1 MLTRVSLATLKA
13 LMETDESGEVRTA
26 AETAFESVL
35 GSGEVRAAKRY
46 FLQNG
51 YRYYLRPHENL
62 LGHSQA
68 YVPTVYSLQGD
79 TVVGESVATFQ
90 LGERMAKQALE
101 EAIELDSAY
110 RSAYVVSLCNDAAQV
125 VEYDWNVAYYAQAG
139 GGDDVRELLMGQ
151 KTYIDHVLSLRILA
165 APTDV
170 LGLGLKLALRDG
182 RADVAGKLIQT
193 IRDTRRRG
201 DKLLSGLVRA
211 LEDENSRLVRIAA
224 AITLAEWNPTDGFD
238 SGDMVVSILSEAVVS
253 SGVRVVQKLMGDRSR
268 ANHFDD
274 LLRELNMES
283 YSPLTTI
290 EEGYATVLN
299 SPPDALLVDENVGLT
314 NHPGST
320 APINFFVSQL
330 RKNYRTSGV
339 PVIVAVPETRMS
351 AAKQLYESEE
361 RNVFVVSD
369 GIDSLGLKNL
379 VLDRVFQ
386 DKDDAK
392 SLATR
397 MATEAAHAL
406 GHVASASHSLI
417 PVESSVESLVRVLR
431 NRPDE
436 VRIPSIVALG
446 RIGATEAAG
455 ELSVVYSNTQNSV
468 AVRAAAMTAI
478 GDVLQGSHSAS
489 GSVLAAIQDGM
500 TSSNPEL
507 RRVAWYAF
515 SGAGADGSARLA
527 AMLSPAPAEIVGDD
541 DAEEVPPLEDEDPDF
556 EEDEDEP
563 DLDDEQDF

>member
-1 MLTRVSLATLKA
+1 M
-13 LMETDESGEVRTA
+13 
-26 AETAFESVL
+26 
-35 GSGEVRAAKRY
+35 
-46 FLQNG
+46 
-51 YRYYLRPHENL
+51 
-62 LGHSQA
+62 
-68 YVPTVYSLQGD
+68 
-79 TVVGESVATFQ
+79 
-90 LGERMAKQALE
+90 
-101 EAIELDSAY
+101 
-110 RSAYVVSLCNDAAQV
+110 SLCNDAAQV
-125 VEYDWNVAYYAQAG
+125 VEYDWNVAYYARAG
-139 GGDDVRELLMGQ
+139 GGDDDVRELLMGQ
-151 KTYIDHVLSLRILA
+151 KSYVDHVLRLRILA

-170 LGLGLKLALRDG
+170 LALGLRRALDDERS
-182 RADVAGKLIQT
+182 DVAGKLIQT

-283 YSPLTTI
+283 YSPLKTI

-299 SPPDALLVDENVGLT
+299 SPPDAVLIDENVGLT
-314 NHPGST
+314 NHPDST
-320 APINFFVSQL
+320 APINHFVIQL

-339 PVIVAVPETRMS
+339 PVIVAVPETRLS
-351 AAKQLYESEE
+351 AAKQMYESEE

-392 SLATR
+392 ALATR

-417 PVESSVESLVRVLR
+417 PVESSLESLVKVLR

-436 VRIPSIVALG
+436 VRIPCIVALG
-446 RIGATEAAG
+446 RIGAAEAAG
-455 ELSVVYSNTQNSV
+455 ELSVVYSNTQNAV

-478 GDVLQGSHSAS
+478 GDVLQGGESAS

-527 AMLSPAPAEIVGDD
+527 AMLSSAPAGGDD
-541 DAEEVPPLEDEDPDF
+541 PQLEEADEEPEVEDADADEEADDDVDF
-556 EEDEDEP
+556 
-563 DLDDEQDF
+563 